1 MSWIKLDPPL
11 LKTHLAVAEIAALAN
26 VQVPF
31 DVDRILADECR
42 NIANAWRSKIRLFHS
57 IDKRDNYVPE
67 SLLEYILIHVRYAAY
82 TRLPAMGELLDDL
95 RRAEWSRAND
105 VLDNIRKWFI
115 DPVDPEEEEV
125 STSGNPVV
133 IVNNDSW
140 KFDTYGR

>member
-1 MSWIKLDPPL
+1 MAWTELTPQL
-11 LKTHLAVAEIAALAN
+11 LKTHLAAAEIASLAS

-31 DVDRILADECR
+31 DVERILADECR

-57 IDKRDNYVPE
+57 VDKRDNYVPE

-133 IVNNDSW
+133 IVDNSSWRFDS
-140 KFDTYGR
+140 YI

>member
-1 MSWIKLDPPL
+1 MWIELTPQL
-11 LKTHLAVAEIAALAN
+11 LKTHLAAAEIAALAS

-133 IVNNDSW
+133 IVNNDAW

>member
-1 MSWIKLDPPL
+1 MWTELTPQL
-11 LKTHLAVAEIAALAN
+11 LKTHLAAAEIAALAN

-31 DVDRILADECR
+31 DVDRILADECT

-57 IDKRDNYVPE
+57 VDKRDNYVPE

-95 RRAEWSRAND
+95 RRREWERANE
-105 VLDNIRKWFI
+105 VMDNIRKWYI